1 MPVNERLTALR
12 SAMKASA
19 LAAYIVPSSDPH
31 QGEYVA
37 AHWKARE
44 WISGFTGSAGTVV
57 VTLDHAGLWTDSRY
71 FLQAEEQLKGS
82 AVQLHKLNIPHTP
95 EHLEWMQENLPS
107 GSKVALDGRL
117 FSVGQ
122 VRHIAKKF
130 HTQKIDLDTNADLIS
145 DIWKDRPPLP
155 QHPVFELEVK
165 YAGASRGQ
173 KIQAVREKMGK
184 ADYHLVST
192 LDDIAWLFN
201 LRGGDVACTP
211 VFYAYAVVTTD
222 AAFLF
227 IEEPKVLADLKERLN
242 KDGVIVMPYT
252 SIELFLKN
260 LPAGKIISV
269 DLASISNQVFNAID
283 SEKIKE
289 DTNITGSLKA
299 IKNPVEIQ
307 HFKEVMRIDAVALVQ
322 LYRWLDETLAK
333 RPVPESEV
341 AVRLDEFRRAQG
353 GYFGESFDAI
363 AGYNSNGAIVHYT
376 AEPGTCA
383 SIKPEGMLLLDSGG
397 QYLNGTTD
405 ITRTIALSKP
415 SVEQKRDF
423 TLVLK
428 GHIALG
434 NVKFPQGTTGVQL
447 DILARLHLWQNGLNY
462 GHGTGHGVG
471 FFNNV
476 HEGPQGI
483 SPTAGTPKA
492 SVTIEPGMVTSNEP
506 GLYRAGQYGIRTENL
521 VLCVEDEEN
530 DFGKF
535 YRFET
540 LTLFPIDLT
549 LVDEILL
556 SADEKAWINSYH
568 EKVFASVSP
577 LLNVAE
583 KAWLKEKC
591 GKI

>member
-1 MPVNERLTALR
+1 MTVNERLTALR
-12 SAMKASA
+12 IAMKASG

-82 AVQLHKLNIPHTP
+82 SVELHKLNIPHTP

-107 GSKVALDGRL
+107 GSKAGLDGRL

-122 VRHIAKKF
+122 VRHLAKKF
-130 HTQKIDLDTNADLIS
+130 HPKNIDLDTTSGLIS
-145 DIWKDRPPLP
+145 DIWTDRPPLP

-173 KIQAVREKMGK
+173 KIQAVRGKMEK

-201 LRGGDVACTP
+201 LRGGDVPCTP
-211 VFYAYAVVTTD
+211 VFYAYAVVATD

-227 IEEPKVLADLKERLN
+227 IEESKVPADLKGKLN

-260 LPAGKIISV
+260 IPTGKIISV
-269 DLASISNQVFNAID
+269 DLASTSNQVFNAID

-289 DTNITGSLKA
+289 GTNITSSLKA

-322 LYRWLDETLAK
+322 LYRWLDETLVK

-341 AVRLDEFRRAQG
+341 AVRLNEFRQAQG

-363 AGYNSNGAIVHYT
+363 AGYNSNGAIVHYH

-383 SIKPEGMLLLDSGG
+383 NIKPEGMLLLDSGG

-447 DILARLHLWQNGLNY
+447 DILARMYLWQNGLNY

-535 YRFET
+535 YRFKT
-540 LTLFPIDLT
+540 LTLFPIDLN
-549 LVDEILL
+549 LVDEGLL
-556 SADEKAWINSYH
+556 SDDEKAWINSYH

-577 LLNVAE
+577 LLNEAE